1 MPGIQRIEPFVD
13 STEIYR
19 FEDRQE
25 RVKGS
30 IKMNKFLVHIRK
42 TDDSDQI
49 HNWWLASSLNGIIII
64 YSDGSKLIAISGQG
78 GRFSE

>member
-1 MPGIQRIEPFVD
+1 MLGIQRIEPFVD

-49 HNWWLASSLNGIIII
+49 HN
-64 YSDGSKLIAISGQG
+64 
-78 GRFSE
+78 